1 MDSNNFGLFLKKA
14 GKKPHVIDGLIRQVE
29 KFEQYLVASKGR
41 RLESAKVEDILSFAD
56 ELGKKQQGSGRKG
69 IRGVALYYR
78 FANKPNLA
86 KAAADL
92 REQRIAKT
100 RKAFPLRKFLGIS
113 PEHIAALEK
122 IGITHADGLLTEGAT
137 NESRQELAKRTG
149 IPVPAILELV
159 KLSDLSRM
167 DGVKSIRSRLYYDAG
182 VDTIEKMA
190 RQNPEN
196 LLRITLEFVKRTD
209 FNGIPPL
216 PKEILHTIKTAQ
228 KLPIILKE

>member
-1 MDSNNFGLFLKKA
+1 MERDNFGLFLKKA
-14 GKKPHVIDGLIRQVE
+14 GKKPHVIDGLICQVE
-29 KFEQYLVASKGR
+29 KFEQYLIASKGR
-41 RLESAKVEDILSFAD
+41 GLESAKVEDILSFAD
-56 ELGKKQQGSGRKG
+56 GLEKKRQGSARQGV
-69 IRGVALYYR
+69 RGVALYYR

-86 KAAADL
+86 KAATDL

-100 RKAFPLRKFLGIS
+100 RKAFPLKKFLGIS

-122 IGITHADGLLTEGAT
+122 IGITHADRLLTEGAT
-137 NESRQELAKRTG
+137 NESRQELARRTG

-167 DGVKSIRSRLYYDAG
+167 DGVKSIRTRLYYDAG

-190 RQNPEN
+190 RQNPEEM
-196 LLRITLEFVKRTD
+196 LRITSEFVKRTN

-216 PKEILHTIKTAQ
+216 PKEVFHTIKTAQ
-228 KLPIILKE
+228 ELPIILKE